1 MNQTLSITRKELASY
16 FGSPMAL
23 IFVGVFLAA
32 TLFTFFWVETFFAR
46 GIADVRPL
54 FRNMPLLLIFLTAAL
69 TMRQWSEEEQSG
81 ALEILLTLPVQGWQL
96 VLGKFLAVMAL
107 VLLALAL
114 TLFLPLTVGI
124 LGNLDWGPVFG
135 GYVAAILLAA
145 AYTAIGL
152 FISSRTDNPLVALI
166 LTGLAGGLLYLVGTR
181 SVVDFFSGAGDLLRA
196 LGAGSRFES
205 IERGVIDLRDLIYY
219 GTITAL
225 FLILNMVSLDS
236 KRWSRGQRTLSYRRG
251 VWIAVALV
259 LLNLLALNLWLHPLH
274 GLRLD
279 LTAGRQYSLSQPTRD
294 LLNSLSEPLLIRAYI
309 SQRTH
314 PLLAPLTPT
323 IADML
328 REYEIAGAGQVTA
341 EVVDPISDPDIE
353 AEAVQTY
360 GIRPTPFRESG
371 RYETSVINSYFD
383 ILIRYG
389 DQTSIINFQDLIEVE
404 PLRDGGVD
412 VRLRNLEYD
421 LTRAVKK
428 TVFGFQSIDAVLAAL
443 DHPAQFTLYLTPN
456 TLPAELAETPAIVR
470 KVAGEIAAPSQGKF
484 LFNEVDPTAPGS
496 PISPQ
501 QLFDIY
507 QIQPYA
513 VSLFSPDSYYL
524 HMVLQI
530 GDQAQVVF
538 PSGGLTEADVRAAIE
553 SALKRASTGF
563 LKVAGV
569 WSPPETPTQ
578 DMFGNMQQPYNTY
591 RTVRQVLAEE
601 YEVRE
606 IDLSAGQVP
615 ADVDVLVLLA
625 PQNFSDVE
633 RFAIDQY
640 LMRGGAV
647 IASAGNY
654 TALVDTFS
662 GGLAL
667 APVSGGIK
675 EMLAHY
681 GVDVA
686 DTLVLDP
693 QNEPFP
699 IPITRQVG
707 GFSVQEIQALDYPFF
722 VDVRSDGM
730 SKEHPIV
737 AGLSAVTINWASPLF
752 VDEAK
757 NADRQASTLLS
768 STSGAWLRASTDI
781 TPNTDLYPRYGFPVE
796 GETGSRPLAV
806 VIQGSF
812 ESYFTGKDLS
822 TLQGLDANLQFN
834 RIDRSPASAR
844 LLVIGSSEFLDDLV
858 FNISSGLGGDR
869 YLNSLQFLQNA
880 VDWAVEDL
888 DLLGIRARGAA
899 SRVLPPLEES
909 DQTFWEVLNYILA
922 LAALGVIALVWYLR
936 RSNEQPFPLL
946 PASEWK

>member
-1 MNQTLSITRKELASY
+1 MKQSLSITRKELASY

-54 FRNMPLLLIFLTAAL
+54 FRTMPLLLIFLTAAL

-96 VLGKFLAVMAL
+96 VLGKFLAVMTL
-107 VLLALAL
+107 VLLSLAL
-114 TLFLPLTVGI
+114 TIFLPITVAI

-135 GYVAAILLAA
+135 GYIAAILLAA

-166 LTGLAGGLLYLVGTR
+166 LTALAGGLLYLVGTR
-181 SVVDFFSGAGDLLRA
+181 NVVDFFSGAGDLLRA

-219 GTITAL
+219 ASITAL
-225 FLILNMVSLDS
+225 FLLFNIVSLDS
-236 KRWSRGQRTLSYRRG
+236 KRWSRGEHTLPYRRE
-251 VWIAVALV
+251 VWIGVALV
-259 LLNLLALNLWLHPLH
+259 LLNLLALNVWLHPLR

-294 LLNSLSEPLLIRAYI
+294 LLGNLNEPLLIRAYI

-328 REYEIAGAGQVTA
+328 REYEIAGNGLVTA
-341 EVVDPISDPDIE
+341 EVVDPVSDPDLE

-389 DQTSIINFQDLIEVE
+389 DQTTIINFQDLIEVE
-404 PLRDGGVD
+404 QLRDGGVD

-428 TVFGFQSIDAVLAAL
+428 VVFGFQSIDAVLAAL
-443 DHPAQFTLYLTPN
+443 DQPAQFTLYLTPA
-456 TLPAELAETPAIVR
+456 TLPAELTDFPTAIR
-470 KVAGEIAAPSQGKF
+470 KVAGEIAASANGKF
-484 LFNEVDPTAPGS
+484 LFNELDPTATGS

-501 QLFDIY
+501 QLFDIF

-524 HMVLQI
+524 HMVLQT
-530 GDQAQVVF
+530 GDQAQIVF
-538 PSGGLTEADVRAAIE
+538 PSGGFTEADVRIAIE

-569 WSPPETPTQ
+569 WSPPETPTP
-578 DMFGNMQQPYNTY
+578 DMFGNMQQPFNTY
-591 RTVRQVLAEE
+591 GAVRQTLAEE

-606 IDLSAGQVP
+606 IDLSSGQIP

-625 PQNFSDVE
+625 PQNLGDVE

-654 TALVDTFS
+654 TALVDSFS

-667 APVSGGIK
+667 APVSGGLK

-681 GVDVA
+681 GVNVA
-686 DTLVLDP
+686 DSLVLDP

-699 IPITRQVG
+699 IPITRQVS
-707 GFSVQEIQALDYPFF
+707 GFTVQEIQALDYPFF

-730 SKEHPIV
+730 SKENPIV

-757 NADRQASTLLS
+757 NAERTVTTLLS
-768 STSGAWLRASTDI
+768 STDGSWLRTSTDI
-781 TPNTDLYPRYGFPVE
+781 TPNTDLYPRFGFPVE
-796 GETGSRPLAV
+796 GETGSWPLAV
-806 VIQGSF
+806 AIQGSF
-812 ESYFTGKDLS
+812 ESYFKGQDLAA
-822 TLQGLDANLQFN
+822 TGLDASLQLN
-834 RIDRSPASAR
+834 RIDRSSASAR
-844 LLVIGSSEFLDDLV
+844 LIVVGSSEFLDDLV

-888 DLLGIRARGAA
+888 DLLGIRSRGAA
-899 SRVLPPLEES
+899 SRILPPLEES

-922 LAALGVIALVWYLR
+922 LAALGVIALVWRLR

-946 PASEWK
+946 PVTE

>member
-1 MNQTLSITRKELASY
+1 
-16 FGSPMAL
+16 MAL

-404 PLRDGGVD
+404 PL
-412 VRLRNLEYD
+412 
-421 LTRAVKK
+421 
-428 TVFGFQSIDAVLAAL
+428 
-443 DHPAQFTLYLTPN
+443 
-456 TLPAELAETPAIVR
+456 
-470 KVAGEIAAPSQGKF
+470 
-484 LFNEVDPTAPGS
+484 
-496 PISPQ
+496 
-501 QLFDIY
+501 
-507 QIQPYA
+507 
-513 VSLFSPDSYYL
+513 
-524 HMVLQI
+524 
-530 GDQAQVVF
+530 
-538 PSGGLTEADVRAAIE
+538 
-553 SALKRASTGF
+553 
-563 LKVAGV
+563 
-569 WSPPETPTQ
+569 
-578 DMFGNMQQPYNTY
+578 
-591 RTVRQVLAEE
+591 
-601 YEVRE
+601 
-606 IDLSAGQVP
+606 
-615 ADVDVLVLLA
+615 
-625 PQNFSDVE
+625 
-633 RFAIDQY
+633 
-640 LMRGGAV
+640 
-647 IASAGNY
+647 
-654 TALVDTFS
+654 
-662 GGLAL
+662 
-667 APVSGGIK
+667 
-675 EMLAHY
+675 
-681 GVDVA
+681 
-686 DTLVLDP
+686 
-693 QNEPFP
+693 
-699 IPITRQVG
+699 
-707 GFSVQEIQALDYPFF
+707 
-722 VDVRSDGM
+722 
-730 SKEHPIV
+730 
-737 AGLSAVTINWASPLF
+737 
-752 VDEAK
+752 
-757 NADRQASTLLS
+757 
-768 STSGAWLRASTDI
+768 
-781 TPNTDLYPRYGFPVE
+781 
-796 GETGSRPLAV
+796 
-806 VIQGSF
+806 
-812 ESYFTGKDLS
+812 
-822 TLQGLDANLQFN
+822 
-834 RIDRSPASAR
+834 
-844 LLVIGSSEFLDDLV
+844 
-858 FNISSGLGGDR
+858 
-869 YLNSLQFLQNA
+869 
-880 VDWAVEDL
+880 
-888 DLLGIRARGAA
+888 
-899 SRVLPPLEES
+899 
-909 DQTFWEVLNYILA
+909 
-922 LAALGVIALVWYLR
+922 
-936 RSNEQPFPLL
+936 
-946 PASEWK
+946 